1 MLSESDDRG
10 EPMDST
16 HRLLER
22 GHVLGVLAS
31 AWDDATAGNGSV
43 VLVTGEAGIGKTS
56 VARAFREAVER
67 RSARVLAG
75 ACDDLHTARAFGPLR
90 DAAAESGGPL
100 AEALA
105 AGGGEAVFD
114 AALAELHAS
123 PPTLLLIEDL
133 HWSDDAT
140 LDVLAFLA
148 RRIETAEAMIV
159 ITIRDGAAPGF
170 HPVHRWLGSLAGLPV
185 RKLRLQPLT
194 FDAVAHLAAGTG
206 RDAAALYR
214 LTGGNPFFV
223 SEALAS
229 AAGDEVPTTVADAVL
244 ARVRT
249 LEPECL
255 DAIERLSVVPKVVEF
270 ELAEALL
277 GSRMGDLAGAE
288 ESGIIDV
295 GDSSLAFRHE
305 IARRAVEASLSGL
318 RRRSLHR
325 NVIAALQAQPRPD
338 PARLVHHGLAGNDS
352 GTVLRYA
359 AQAGRESAVAGSHRQ
374 ALAHFEAAL
383 RYIDALDAVEA
394 ARLLD
399 DYAWE
404 LYNAHRFDEAV
415 ETASDAVARFVDAGD
430 QVLLG
435 EARVR
440 LSRHLYMRGD
450 TAEAMAVARD
460 ALAGL
465 EQTGSLT
472 ATAYAVMNYGAVLA
486 LAGDSDEA
494 VDVLARA
501 HQLASQSGRVDLVEL
516 CLNYQALAQ
525 PDRTEDERIATLR
538 TSLRLALDHSHFEH
552 AARAY
557 TNLTELLYRNSRFDE
572 LDRCLAEALPFTTER
587 GFGSHAYNL
596 EVHRSLLRMR
606 RGDWT
611 SALRELT
618 AIVDRPENPGM
629 LHVYSVPTRARLL
642 ARCGAAVPAES
653 FLAAWQ
659 SAVEQGSLLAVSF
672 AGAALAEYAWLTRRT
687 DLAEFAFSGWLA
699 HARRPGAGPAWGE
712 VLRYCMR
719 AGVDTSAVVLDDV
732 PDIWAAG
739 LRGDWETAAITWEL
753 VGDPY
758 ERALELADSG
768 VPEKSR
774 EGLAI
779 LDSLGA
785 EAASAAVRALL
796 KDRGI
801 VAVPRGPQSWTRA
814 HPAGLTARQADVL
827 DLVAE
832 GLTNAEIAE
841 RLFLSVRTVDHH
853 VSSILGK
860 LGVATRRD
868 AGLVARTFVA
878 AR

>member
-1 MLSESDDRG
+1 MLDAADEEG
-10 EPMDST
+10 EPMNST
-16 HRLLER
+16 GRLLER
-22 GHVLGVLAS
+22 TQVLAVLAS
-31 AWDDATAGNGSV
+31 AWDDAIKGNGSV

-56 VARAFREAVER
+56 VTKAFRESAEQG
-67 RSARVLAG
+67 SARVLAG

-90 DAAAESGGPL
+90 DAATETRGPL

-105 AGGGEAVFD
+105 AGGGEGVFD
-114 AALAELHAS
+114 AALAELHTA

-148 RRIETAEAMIV
+148 RRIENAEALIV
-159 ITIRDGAAPGF
+159 VTIRDGGAPAS

-185 RKLRLQPLT
+185 RKLQLQPLT
-194 FDAVAHLAAGTG
+194 AAAVAQLAEGSG
-206 RDAAALYR
+206 RDAAAVYR
-214 LTGGNPFFV
+214 LTGGNPFYV

-229 AAGDEVPTTVADAVL
+229 AGDDVPATVADAVL
-244 ARVRT
+244 ARVRM
-249 LEPECL
+249 LEPQCL

-270 ELAEALL
+270 ELADALL
-277 GSRMGDLAGAE
+277 EAGIGVLAGAE

-295 GDSSLAFRHE
+295 SDDGLAFRHE
-305 IARRAVEASLSGL
+305 LARRAVEASLSGL

-325 NVIAALQAQPRPD
+325 NVITALQAHPRPD
-338 PARLVHHGLAGNDS
+338 LARLVHHGLAGNDS
-352 GTVLRYA
+352 ATVLRYA
-359 AQAGRESAVAGSHRQ
+359 AQAGRESAAAGSHRQ
-374 ALAHFEAAL
+374 ALAHFDAAL
-383 RYIDALDAVEA
+383 RYRESLDAVES

-399 DYAWE
+399 NYAWE

-415 ETASDAVARFVDAGD
+415 QAGTDAVTRFVAIGD
-430 QVLLG
+430 PVLLG

-440 LSRHLYMRGD
+440 LSRHLYMRGN
-450 TAEAMAVARD
+450 TAQATQVARH

-465 EQTGSLT
+465 EQTGSPT
-472 ATAYAVMNYGAVLA
+472 STAYAVMNYGAVLA

-501 HQLASQSGRVDLVEL
+501 MRLASDSDRVDLIEL

-538 TSLRLALDHSHFEH
+538 ESLRLALHHGHFEH

-557 TNLTELLYRNSRFDE
+557 TNLTEVLYRNSRLDE
-572 LDRCLAEALPFTTER
+572 LDRCLAEALPFAAER

-596 EVHRSLLRMR
+596 DVHSALLRMR

-611 SALRELT
+611 TALGALT
-618 AIVDRPENPGM
+618 EIVERPENPGM

-642 ARCGAAVPAES
+642 ARCGAALPAET

-659 SAVEQGSLLAVSF
+659 SAVEQGSLPAVSF

-687 DLAEFAFSGWLA
+687 DLAELALAGWLK

-712 VLRYCMR
+712 VLRYCAR
-719 AGVDTSAVVLDDV
+719 AGIDISAIDHDNV
-732 PDIWAAG
+732 PQLWAAG
-739 LRGDWETAAITWEL
+739 LRGDWETATETWEL
-753 VGDPY
+753 IGDPY
-758 ERALELADSG
+758 ERALELSESG
-768 VPEKSR
+768 VPEKAR

-785 EAASAAVRALL
+785 EAASAAVRAQL
-796 KDRGI
+796 KDRG
-801 VAVPRGPQSWTRA
+801 VTAVPRGPQSSTRA

-868 AGLVARTFVA
+868 AGLVARSFVA